1 MFHWS
6 THNVLSVLIFTSIAV
21 YSSSLSSHYTLI
33 GSHLHNDNKQTNK
46 QNHTHTHTHTHTHKL
61 TQPSI
66 LFHNDKCNSIG
77 SAHKMQ
83 SASVAILFHAPSF
96 LNLVSRA
103 RLTWYNVKLCEGD
116 KAHVVGLHD
125 CKLFIYL
132 FHLFV
137 YSLKAV

>member
-1 MFHWS
+1 MLKLK
-6 THNVLSVLIFTSIAV
+6 VLYS
-21 YSSSLSSHYTLI
+21 SSSLSSHYTLI
-33 GSHLHNDNKQTNK
+33 RSHLHNDNKQTNK
-46 QNHTHTHTHTHTHKL
+46 HTKSHTHTHTRVYTHTH

-66 LFHNDKCNSIG
+66 LFHNDKCIG

-103 RLTWYNVKLCEGD
+103 RLTWYNFKLCEGD